1 MSEALLL
8 LRIEHHQMA
17 DILGIVEEQLSL
29 DTEMDLG
36 LIRNIVEYFRE
47 YPDQCHHPVEDL
59 IYRYIEKRR
68 PELSENLAPILR
80 DHKGIS
86 ESTAK
91 LGSVLDSVT
100 AGGNGGG
107 KEFRTLMKKFVDSY
121 RSHMEAEE
129 RDFFPTALTEL
140 QDDDWAEIEYIV
152 FDSRDPLYNKE
163 AEDRFRSLRQEIDK
177 RAATSFRRGA
187 FLRDTKALSQLTSV
201 EAFNDL
207 MSKIQPE
214 YRLVEH
220 PEGTFGLEH
229 NGRTVIDI
237 PKCEPTRA
245 AWCAYFHVAA
255 LSGPQSQD
263 QS

>member
-1 MSEALLL
+1 MSETLLL
-8 LRIEHHQMA
+8 LRIEHRQMA
-17 DILGIVEEQLSL
+17 DILGIVEEQLNF
-29 DTEMDLG
+29 DTELDLG
-36 LIRNIVEYFRE
+36 LIRSIVEYFRE

-68 PELSENLAPILR
+68 PELAVSLSPILR

-91 LGSVLDSVT
+91 LGSALDSVT
-100 AGGNGGG
+100 AGSNDGG
-107 KEFRTLMKKFVDSY
+107 KEVRTLMKNFVDAY

-129 RDFFPTALTEL
+129 RDFFPTALTVL
-140 QDDDWAEIEYIV
+140 QDDDWAEIEYVV
-152 FDSRDPLYNKE
+152 FDSRDPLYDKE
-163 AEDRFRSLRQEIDK
+163 VEDRFRSLRQAIDK
-177 RAATSFRRGA
+177 RASTSFQRGA

-207 MSKIQPE
+207 MRKIQSE

-220 PEGTFGLEH
+220 PEGTSGLEH

-237 PKCEPTRA
+237 PKCDPTRA

-255 LSGPQSQD
+255 LTGPQLHD